1 MVRHSTASYD
11 CRVRLSYLCRV
22 IESVQK
28 IIFPVGEKFFSNWRN
43 SSLIKGRLIRKFCVY
58 LPCLSSCVLLAD
70 LYGESA
76 SRPSGGGWSRM
87 SKIPHDCKSVTNA
100 LSVGRMKPE
109 KFRMEINGKVD
120 ERLLRV
126 YYNCIPECAL
136 RICFILMHTFQD
148 TCNTSVGSL
157 FSSFPGLSQGLI
169 RWTSGCASLRFPFV
183 WVCKI
188 KV

>member
-1 MVRHSTASYD
+1 
-11 CRVRLSYLCRV
+11 
-22 IESVQK
+22 
-28 IIFPVGEKFFSNWRN
+28 
-43 SSLIKGRLIRKFCVY
+43 
-58 LPCLSSCVLLAD
+58 
-70 LYGESA
+70 
-76 SRPSGGGWSRM
+76 M

-109 KFRMEINGKVD
+109 KFQMEINGKVD

-126 YYNCIPECAL
+126 CYNCIPECAL

>member
-1 MVRHSTASYD
+1 MCLIGRPLWGST
-11 CRVRLSYLCRV
+11 
-22 IESVQK
+22 I
-28 IIFPVGEKFFSNWRN
+28 G
-43 SSLIKGRLIRKFCVY
+43 
-58 LPCLSSCVLLAD
+58 
-70 LYGESA
+70 
-76 SRPSGGGWSRM
+76 PSGGGWSRM

-109 KFRMEINGKVD
+109 KFQMEINGKVD

-126 YYNCIPECAL
+126 CYNCIPECAL

-169 RWTSGCASLRFPFV
+169 RWTSGCVSLRFPLV
-183 WVCKI
+183 WPAQTYLIIWQLGLRPGKCYVFYGMSVLPYGI
-188 KV
+188 